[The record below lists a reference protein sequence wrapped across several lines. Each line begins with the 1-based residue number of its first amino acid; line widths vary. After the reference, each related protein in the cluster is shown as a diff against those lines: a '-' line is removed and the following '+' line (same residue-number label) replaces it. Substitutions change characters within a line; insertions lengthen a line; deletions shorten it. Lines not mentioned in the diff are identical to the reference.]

1 MKMATLSSSGA
12 LCSWPQVGSSPSRR
26 AAPQLDRHESPR
38 HRVRRLASLCIIA
51 AAGGCASTYVAPIED
66 GAAASLSFQ
75 VSGNPALGYAAYL
88 LKRDSQTD
96 HRCVRSPE
104 KIAQI
109 AVGVPL
115 LKTRNPE
122 RIAIPAGEALYLRA
136 IYVPAQIFEQTA
148 CSFDL
153 SFTPASGR
161 AYRIQIDWTQNSC
174 VVEIS
179 YYDNG
184 TWLSMQADTLQKAC

>member
-1 MKMATLSSSGA
+1 M
-12 LCSWPQVGSSPSRR
+12 
-26 AAPQLDRHESPR
+26 DRSKQPLER
-38 HRVRRLASLCIIA
+38 CIASLERHNRMLTAGTVALAALGLLA
-51 AAGGCASTYVAPIED
+51 AAGGCASTYVAPTED
-66 GAAASLSFQ
+66 GATASLSFQ
-75 VSGNPALGYAAYL
+75 VSGNPTVGYAAYL
-88 LKRDSQTD
+88 LKRDSLTD
-96 HRCVRSPE
+96 HRCVRNPQ

-122 RIAIPAGEALYLRA
+122 RIAMPAGKALYLRA
-136 IYVPAQIFEQTA
+136 MYVPAQIFGQTA

-153 SFTPASGR
+153 SFTPAGGK

-174 VVEIS
+174 AVEIF

-184 TWLSMQADTLQKAC
+184 TWLAMQADTLQKAC